1 MGAGIKQVLV
11 KSVDI
16 EGGDV
21 TSPDFAAPDRALMMS
36 AWHHDLP
43 ANS

>member
-1 MGAGIKQVLV
+1 MGAGIKQVPV